1 VSGSSKG
8 LFFFPAGCQP
18 YFIGDMLVG
27 IVYVI
32 EIHSVKAIGETLF
45 WKSFLFNTW
54 LVSITEI
61 VI

>member
-1 VSGSSKG
+1 VCGNFKR
-8 LFFFPAGCQP
+8 LFFFPAGCQH

-27 IVYVI
+27 LVYVK
-32 EIHSVKAIGETLF
+32 EIHSVKAIGEILV
-45 WKSFLFNTW
+45 WKSFLLNTW